1 MSPTGSSGCWRPMLS
16 SLRDRL
22 VTRCQPW
29 LGTFVEVSVAEA
41 DMGAIESGF
50 QAIAHIHARMSFHS
64 ADSDLAKLRAARP
77 GETVAVDEETV
88 AVLRMAIALYE
99 ATDGLFDVAVGRALV
114 RSRFLPREGIAH
126 LSRYTGTT
134 ADIEI
139 IDDRH
144 VRCRKRLLIDLGGI
158 AKGHAVDRA
167 VAALQAAG
175 VRSGLVNAGG
185 DLRAFGKQD
194 WQVQLRDADDV
205 VRHALTIRNCAMASS
220 ANLLDRHAI
229 RGKLHSPH
237 VGRDGAP
244 ALIDHRVTVLAER
257 CAIADAMTKVAMIDA
272 DLADGILASHK
283 GYVLRHSMLVE
294 AA

>member
-1 MSPTGSSGCWRPMLS
+1 MLS
-16 SLRDRL
+16 SLPDKL

-29 LGTFVEVSVAEA
+29 LGTFVEISVAEA
-41 DMGAIESGF
+41 DMGAVEAAF
-50 QAIAHIHARMSFHS
+50 RAIAHIHACMSFHS
-64 ADSDLAKLRAARP
+64 TDSDLARLRSAQP

-88 AVLRMAIALYE
+88 AVLRMAVALFE

-134 ADIEI
+134 ADIGI

-175 VRSGLVNAGG
+175 VRAGLVNAGG
-185 DLRAFGKQD
+185 DLRAFGDRD

-205 VRHALTIRNCAMASS
+205 VRHSLALRDCAMASS
-220 ANLLDRHAI
+220 ANLHDR
-229 RGKLHSPH
+229 RRVQGVPHSPH
-237 VGRDGAP
+237 IGRDGAP
-244 ALIDHRVTVLAER
+244 ALVDYRITVLAER
-257 CAIADAMTKVAMIDA
+257 CVIADAMTKVAMVDA
-272 DLADGILASHK
+272 DFADRILATHN
-283 GYVLRHSMLVE
+283 GYVLRPSMTRE

>member
-1 MSPTGSSGCWRPMLS
+1 MLS
-16 SLRDRL
+16 SSPDKL

-29 LGTFVEVSVAEA
+29 LGTFVEISVAEA
-41 DMGAIESGF
+41 DMGAVEAAF
-50 QAIAHIHARMSFHS
+50 RAIAHIHACMSFHS
-64 ADSDLAKLRAARP
+64 ADSDLARLRSARP
-77 GETVAVDEETV
+77 GETVAVDEETA
-88 AVLRMAIALYE
+88 AVLRMAVALHE

-175 VRSGLVNAGG
+175 VRAGLVNAGG
-185 DLRAFGKQD
+185 DLRAFGEQD

-205 VRHALTIRNCAMASS
+205 VRYGLTVRNCAMASS
-220 ANLLDRHAI
+220 ANLFDRHAI
-229 RGKLHSPH
+229 RGTLHSPH
-237 VGRDGAP
+237 VGRNGAP
-244 ALIDHRVTVLAER
+244 ALIDHRVTVLADK
-257 CAIADAMTKVAMIDA
+257 CAIADAMTKVAMVDA
-272 DLADGILASHK
+272 DLADRILATRN
-283 GYVLRHSMLVE
+283 GYVLRPSMTRE